1 MSQLYPDCDP
11 YGIADRLS
19 EAERAPIL
27 RLRTVLENEI
37 TPLVAEYWEKG
48 EFPYQIAPSLYG
60 LNLMTPDEIEGAPRS
75 LYHGFRIFE
84 LARTD
89 ASMATFYTAQA
100 GLFRTSCRVGASPE
114 QFAELDPKITSFE
127 TTGVF
132 CLTEPD
138 HGSDIAGGL
147 ATTAERQGDEWILN
161 GAKRWIG
168 GALTA
173 DYLAVFA
180 RDVADGQVKAFL
192 VDREATGVTLEKI
205 YGKTALRMMQ
215 NADTAQAGLFRTSCR
230 VGASPEQFAELD
242 PKITSFETTGVFC
255 LTEPDHGSDIAG
267 GLATTAE
274 RQGDEWILNGA
285 KRWIG
290 GALTADYLAVFAR
303 DVADGQ
309 VKAFLVDREATGVTL
324 EKIYG
329 KTALRMM
336 QNADITLE
344 NVRVPEAQ
352 RLQNCNSFKDVAAM
366 LRVMRSDV
374 AWIATGIQAGA
385 YEAALRYVRS
395 REQFGKSLGSFQ
407 LVQEKLARMLGNVT
421 ASLSMVSDL
430 AEKQD
435 RGEYRD
441 EDSALAKMWISLHM
455 RETVALAREVVGG
468 NGITLATDVAR
479 FHADA
484 EAVYSYEGTHE
495 INALV
500 VGAYE
505 AALRYVRSREQF
517 GKSLGSFQLVQE
529 KLARMLGNVTA
540 SLSMVSDLAE
550 KQDRGEYR
558 DEDSALA
565 KMWISL
571 HMRETVALARE
582 VVGGNGI
589 TLATDVARF
598 HADAEAVYSYEGTH
612 EINALVVGRSI
623 TGKSAFA

>member
-1 MSQLYPDCDP
+1 MSALYPDCDP
-11 YGIADRLS
+11 YGIADRLT

-100 GLFRTSCRVGASPE
+100 GLFRTTCRVGASPE

-147 ATTAERQGDEWILN
+147 AATAERQGDEWIIN

-168 GALTA
+168 GAFTA

-192 VDREATGVTLEKI
+192 VDREAPGVTLEKI
-205 YGKTALRMMQ
+205 
-215 NADTAQAGLFRTSCR
+215 
-230 VGASPEQFAELD
+230 
-242 PKITSFETTGVFC
+242 
-255 LTEPDHGSDIAG
+255 H
-267 GLATTAE
+267 
-274 RQGDEWILNGA
+274 
-285 KRWIG
+285 
-290 GALTADYLAVFAR
+290 
-303 DVADGQ
+303 
-309 VKAFLVDREATGVTL
+309 
-324 EKIYG
+324 G

-441 EDSALAKMWISLHM
+441 EDSALAKMWIALRM

-468 NGITLATDVAR
+468 NGITLP
-479 FHADA
+479 
-484 EAVYSYEGTHE
+484 
-495 INALV
+495 
-500 VGAYE
+500 
-505 AALRYVRSREQF
+505 
-517 GKSLGSFQLVQE
+517 
-529 KLARMLGNVTA
+529 
-540 SLSMVSDLAE
+540 
-550 KQDRGEYR
+550 
-558 DEDSALA
+558 
-565 KMWISL
+565 
-571 HMRETVALARE
+571 
-582 VVGGNGI
+582 
-589 TLATDVARF
+589 TDVARF